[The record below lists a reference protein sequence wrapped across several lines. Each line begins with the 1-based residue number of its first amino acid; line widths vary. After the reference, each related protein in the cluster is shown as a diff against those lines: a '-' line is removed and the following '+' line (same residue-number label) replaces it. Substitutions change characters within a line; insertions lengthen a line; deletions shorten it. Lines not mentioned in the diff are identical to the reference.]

1 MALLGTS
8 SVDTIAADSANT
20 ASAYMTG
27 HKSSV
32 NALGVYA
39 DRTKASQDDPK
50 QETIAELIRRKTK
63 MAVGVVSDAEIED
76 ATPASVVSHTRKRSD
91 KADIVGMFYNVKPE
105 VILGGGSAYFLP
117 QSTAGSKRKDNIN
130 YIEKFTQ
137 AGYTLVTDPVLLRRM
152 SEYTLGVFGKL
163 ADRLSHPLVRPWLSR
178 LLPDVYRYVPVFRK
192 MRREYA
198 GGNDR
203 ILRGAT
209 AVLLIHAPKES
220 RFGTEDAN
228 LAYQNASLMAEVLG
242 VSQIYMG
249 FVLTAVRQD
258 RKKGLCRMLGLG
270 GRRIC
275 AVMALGMPQ
284 FRYPNYIDRTPSPL
298 ERR

>member
-1 MALLGTS
+1 MSTVMS
-8 SVDTIAADSANT
+8 
-20 ASAYMTG
+20 
-27 HKSSV
+27 
-32 NALGVYA
+32 
-39 DRTKASQDDPK
+39 P
-50 QETIAELIRRKTK
+50 
-63 MAVGVVSDAEIED
+63 
-76 ATPASVVSHTRKRSD
+76 
-91 KADIVGMFYNVKPE
+91 FPE
-105 VILGGGSAYFLP
+105 
-117 QSTAGSKRKDNIN
+117 
-130 YIEKFTQ
+130 
-137 AGYTLVTDPVLLRRM
+137 
-152 SEYTLGVFGKL
+152 
-163 ADRLSHPLVRPWLSR
+163 
-178 LLPDVYRYVPVFRK
+178 

-220 RFGTEDAN
+220 RFGAEDAN

-258 RKKGLCRMLGLG
+258 RKKGLCRMLELG
-270 GRRIC
+270 GRHIC